1 MEFKFDLEANEE
13 KIKDFKFFMKENKNK
28 KGALM
33 AVLHEAQSTFG
44 YLPKE
49 IQEMISEEMRIPVSE
64 IYGVA
69 TFYSQFTLVP
79 KGEYDIGVCLGTAC
93 YVRGAQDILN
103 KIEEELGIS
112 VGQTT
117 PDGKFSISPTRCLGA
132 CGLAPVIVVNEDVHG
147 RLKPDDVKAILDKY
161 R

>member
-1 MEFKFDLEANEE
+1 
-13 KIKDFKFFMKENKNK
+13 
-28 KGALM
+28 M

-79 KGEYDIGVCLGTAC
+79 KGG
-93 YVRGAQDILN
+93 N
-103 KIEEELGIS
+103 
-112 VGQTT
+112 TT
-117 PDGKFSISPTRCLGA
+117 
-132 CGLAPVIVVNEDVHG
+132 
-147 RLKPDDVKAILDKY
+147 
-161 R
+161 

>member
-1 MEFKFDLEANEE
+1 
-13 KIKDFKFFMKENKNK
+13 
-28 KGALM
+28 M

-79 KGEYDIGVCLGTAC
+79 KGGEYDIGVCLGTAC

>member
-1 MEFKFDLEANEE
+1 MAFELDLKANEE
-13 KIKDFKFFMKENKNK
+13 KIEEFKNYIRKNK
-28 KGALM
+28 EKQGALM
-33 AVLHEAQSTFG
+33 MVLHRAQDTFG

-49 IQEMISEEMRIPVSE
+49 IQEMISREMKIPVSE

-79 KGEYDIGVCLGTAC
+79 KGEYDISVCLGTAC
-93 YVRGAQDILN
+93 YVRGAQEILD

-112 VGQTT
+112 VGETT
-117 PDGKFSISPTRCLGA
+117 SDGKFSISATRCLGA

-147 RLKPDDVKAILDKY
+147 RLKPEDIKGILDKY